1 MPNIILAI
9 AAIFGGWAAG
19 QIITHMSQKRK
30 KYLQRFYPIS
40 RHFKLDDM
48 LISYDW
54 PVKIKQYR
62 PTTIEW
68 LNAKRIGTA
77 LDSLSDQFG
86 KPEILSGGRPKSV
99 GDFYAALRKR
109 GLKPSKHSQH
119 DRFAAVDVKWPGD
132 LSVSDAVH
140 KWLKGRPEFLQ
151 VIYYR
156 IPGRPRFHLS
166 VPEPERPNLKQ
177 KRLVTQ

>member
-19 QIITHMSQKRK
+19 RVITHLNRKRK
-30 KYLQRFYPIS
+30 KYLQRFYPIG

-48 LISYDW
+48 LVSHDW
-54 PVKIKQYR
+54 PTKIKQYR

-68 LNAKRIGTA
+68 LNAKRMGAA
-77 LDSLSDQFG
+77 LDPLSDQFG
-86 KPEILSGGRPKSV
+86 KPKMLSGGRPKSV
-99 GDFYAALRKR
+99 GDFYTALRSR

-119 DRFAAVDVKWPGD
+119 DRFAAVDVKWEGG
-132 LSVSDAVH
+132 LSVADSVY
-140 KWLKGRPEFLQ
+140 KWLEDRPEFLQ

-156 IPGRPRFHLS
+156 IPSKPRFHLS

-177 KRLVTQ
+177 KRLITQ